1 MHIANTVSIYANTFV
16 AATDFQ
22 RRGWAV
28 TPVKHQNKQPLLKNL
43 ERGGVEEES
52 FAQLFCSGP
61 VNLGI
66 VLGETSSGLVDLDL
80 DDPIALRLDDNFLP
94 TTNCIF
100 GRDSNPRSHRIYQVR
115 SPGKIADFVAD
126 GETILEIRGSK
137 H

>member
-28 TPVKHQNKQPLLKNL
+28 TPVKHQTKRPLLKNW
-43 ERGGVEEES
+43 ERGGVEEEA

-66 VLGETSSGLVDLDL
+66 VLGEASSGLVDLDL
-80 DDPIALRLDDNFLP
+80 DDPIALQLADDFLP

-100 GRDSNPRSHRIYQVR
+100 GRPSNRASHRIYKVS
-115 SPGKIADFVAD
+115 SP
-126 GETILEIRGSK
+126 
-137 H
+137 